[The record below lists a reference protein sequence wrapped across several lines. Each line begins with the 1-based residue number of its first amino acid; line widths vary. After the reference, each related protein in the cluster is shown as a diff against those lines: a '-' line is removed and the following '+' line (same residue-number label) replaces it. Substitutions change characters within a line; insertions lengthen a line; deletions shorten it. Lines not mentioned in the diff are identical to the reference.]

1 MSAYPIVGDEPFQLW
16 QSQSRFLE
24 QLQIVFIVGPPKC
37 GTTWVMEALNGHPSA
52 IARGESAAGRAL
64 IPNLLAA
71 FQNYNAHQTK
81 FGNHRHTLFG
91 DGDFMFLVRQVLD
104 RQFIQ
109 YITTAPQKSSERI
122 LAVMDKTPAH
132 SQHIDLLA
140 AVYPRAKFICCTRDV
155 RDGAVSGWFHFGPQG
170 WLKQKTLE
178 EYARVYAA
186 QSWGPMVRDAR
197 ASGRRIGAARY
208 LEIDYAAHK
217 SDPEGEIRKLLQ
229 FIGLPSSEPHI
240 RACIAAGDFR
250 KASGGREPGTE
261 DRSSFFRN
269 GVVGDWANHM
279 SPELG
284 EELVAMAQAVVGTTQ
299 PVGVS

>member
-1 MSAYPIVGDEPFQLW
+1 MNAFPPVGDEPFKLW
-16 QSQSRFLE
+16 QSQSRFLD

-37 GTTWVMEALNGHPSA
+37 GTTWVMEALNGHPNA
-52 IARGESAAGRAL
+52 IARGESAVGRAL

-81 FGNHRHTLFG
+81 FGDHRHTFFG
-91 DGDFMFLVRQVLD
+91 DADFMFFLRQVVD

-109 YITTAPQKSSERI
+109 YIATARQKTSERI

-140 AVYPRAKFICCTRDV
+140 AVYPRSKFICCTRDV
-155 RDGAVSGWFHFGPQG
+155 RDGAVSGWFHFAPQG

-178 EYARVYAA
+178 EYARVYAS
-186 QSWGPMVRDAR
+186 QSWGPMMRDAR
-197 ASGRRIGAARY
+197 ASAGRVGAARY

-217 SDPEGEIRKLLQ
+217 SDPESKIHKLLQ
-229 FIGLPSSEPHI
+229 FIGLPDSERHI
-240 RACIAAGDFR
+240 SACIESGDFR
-250 KASGGREPGTE
+250 KASGGRSPGTE
-261 DRSSFFRN
+261 DRGSFFRK

-279 SPELG
+279 SPEVG
-284 EELVAMAQAVVGTTQ
+284 DELLALAQAVVERPK
-299 PVGVS
+299 PVAAT